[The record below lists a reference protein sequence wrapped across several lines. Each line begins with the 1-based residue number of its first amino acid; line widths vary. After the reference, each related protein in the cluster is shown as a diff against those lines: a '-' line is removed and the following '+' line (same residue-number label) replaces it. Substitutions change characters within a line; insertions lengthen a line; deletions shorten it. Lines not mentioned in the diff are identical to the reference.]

1 MGLLRNN
8 RGETLVEILVAIGI
22 FAVAGSTAIMMVF
35 SAFRSGRLGG
45 QETQAEAVLREGLDA
60 VQTMGT
66 GAFNAVES
74 GTYGLSDAG
83 GTWELS
89 GTSDTDGVYTRTVTI
104 ADTERDGSG
113 DIGSGT
119 VDPYTR
125 TVTITVNWTRDGVP
139 HALSQTTYLTAWDS
153 TDTTHDTTS
162 DWNAGTFSGTTTTST
177 GDSDGAISLEEI
189 SSYWA
194 CTNVQGVYD
203 KVGTADGSEVFVS
216 GNYAYLGSL
225 TNSSG
230 AEFFIVNISNPLAP
244 VLTGSLELGAD
255 VNGIYVSGNYA
266 YLATSDNSNE
276 FRIINVTVP
285 SVPVALSAL
294 NLSGNEDAY
303 DITVSGTYAYLARA
317 NAVAQELYV
326 IDVGTP
332 AVPSTT
338 GTLEVG
344 ANVNGIVLSGS
355 SVYLASAVDAGEFRV
370 VDVSDPAAPTST
382 GTLNLPT
389 TTDAIELAVDG
400 SYAYVVTASNTTAP
414 GGDYYVVD
422 VSTPSTPTQSGYLD
436 LGAQGNSIQLEG
448 TGAIVGTGLNGR
460 SIMYIDN
467 SAPTAPVLS
476 TYTNTGSDDV
486 TALYWTGSMLYAAT
500 TGDNNELYV
509 VNRRTTSSWNCPEL
523 KASDNSAS
531 SAVDGNAVY
540 VVGTTMYGVTTSS
553 AGAELYIWDVTTPT
567 APSLLGSLNLGANA
581 YDVVV
586 SGNYAYIATGDNN
599 QELQVVSVATPSAPA
614 IVGTYNASGSTD
626 ATAVAISGTK
636 VMLGQGTILYNID
649 VATPTAPTLLGS
661 VVLGGTIYRIRPY
674 NSTYA
679 FVVNSDNNNEM
690 RVVNFSANTPATAGG
705 YNTSGTGDGRDVAM
719 KGTTAYLVTDVN
731 TSTSELFVLNV
742 STPTAPTL
750 TGSLELGANSRAV
763 AADDDENYVFVG
775 VATAGNYFR
784 VINAST
790 PSAPVVSALI
800 PATTNTM
807 TDIEFAGDILY
818 TANTM
823 DTAEF
828 ATYGQVSGGGGSSG
842 YVSSGTY
849 DSSVIDSVS
858 ASGANWNVLL
868 WSESLASCSSGD
880 VRLQVR
886 TATTSGGLSS
896 ELWQGPDGEDADETD
911 YFTSA
916 EGEMIDVTHN
926 GDQYL
931 QYRASLSADG
941 TCTPLLTDLTINRT
955 GL

>member
-1 MGLLRNN
+1 MLRNN

-35 SAFRSGRLGG
+35 SAFQSGRLGG
-45 QETQAEAVLREGLDA
+45 QETQAEAVLREGVEA
-60 VQTMGT
+60 IQTMSM

-104 ADTERDGSG
+104 ADTQRNGSG
-113 DIGSGT
+113 DIGAGT
-119 VDPYTR
+119 NDPYTR
-125 TVTITVNWTRDGVP
+125 TITIAVNWTRDGVP
-139 HALSQTTYLTAWDS
+139 HSLSQTTYATAWDS
-153 TDTTHDTTS
+153 TNTTHDTTS
-162 DWNAGTFSGTTTTST
+162 DWNAGSYSSTTTTTT
-177 GDSDGAISLEEI
+177 GDSDGAVSLEAI

-216 GNYAYLGSL
+216 GNYAYLGTL
-225 TNSSG
+225 ANSSG

-244 VLTGSLELGAD
+244 VLTGSLEIGAD

-266 YLATSDNSNE
+266 YLATSSDTAE
-276 FRIINVTVP
+276 FRIINVTTP
-285 SVPVALSAL
+285 SAPVSLSTL
-294 NLSGNEDAY
+294 NLSGNEDLY
-303 DITVSGTYAYLARA
+303 DVVVSGTYAYLGRA
-317 NAVAQELYV
+317 NAATQEFIV
-326 IDVGTP
+326 VNVGTP
-332 AVPSTT
+332 SAPTVS
-338 GTLEVG
+338 GSLEVG
-344 ANVNGIVLSGS
+344 ANVNGVALSGS
-355 SVYLASAVDAGEFRV
+355 YVYLATGVDAGEFRV
-370 VDVSDPAAPTST
+370 VNVSVSTAPTST

-389 TTDAIELAVDG
+389 TTDANDVAIYG

-414 GGDYYVVD
+414 GGDYYVID
-422 VSTPSTPTQSGYLD
+422 ISTPSTPTQSGYLD
-436 LGAQGNSIQLEG
+436 LGTGGNTIQMDG
-448 TGAIVGTGLNGR
+448 TGAIVGTGLDGR

-467 SAPTAPVLS
+467 TSPTAPVLS
-476 TYTNTGSDDV
+476 TYTNTGADDV
-486 TALYWTGSMLYAAT
+486 NALYWTGSMLYAAT

-509 VNRRTTSSWNCPEL
+509 VNRRITSSWNCPEL
-523 KASDNSAS
+523 KANDNSATT
-531 SAVDGNAVY
+531 AVDGNAVF
-540 VVGTTMYGVTTSS
+540 VVGSTMYGVTTSA
-553 AGAELYIWDVTTPT
+553 AGADFFIWDISTPT
-567 APSLLGSLNLGANA
+567 APSLLGTLDLGATA
-581 YDVVV
+581 YDIVV
-586 SGNYAYIATGDNN
+586 SGNYAYIASGDNN
-599 QELQVVSVATPSAPA
+599 QELQVVSVASPSAPVL
-614 IVGTYNASGSTD
+614 VGAYNASGSTD

-636 VMLGQGTILYNID
+636 VMLGQGTVFYNIN
-649 VATPTAPTLLGS
+649 VATPSSPTLLGS
-661 VVLGGTIYRIRPY
+661 VTLGGTIFRIRPY
-674 NSTYA
+674 NATYA
-679 FVVNSDNNNEM
+679 FVANSDNSNEV
-690 RVVNFSANTPATAGG
+690 RVVNFSANTPTVAGG
-705 YNTSGTGDGRDVAM
+705 YNTSGTGDGRDVAI

-763 AADDDENYVFVG
+763 AVDDDENYVFVG

-784 VINAST
+784 VIDVST
-790 PSAPVVSALI
+790 PSAPVVNALI
-800 PATTNTM
+800 PATGNTM
-807 TDIEFAGDILY
+807 TDIKFANDILY

-828 ATYGQVSGGGGSSG
+828 AIYGKVSGSGGASG

-849 DSSVIDSVS
+849 QSAVINSGS

-868 WSESLASCSSGD
+868 WSESLASCPSVD

-886 TATTSGGLSS
+886 TATSSGGLST

-911 YFTSA
+911 YFTIP
-916 EGEMIDVTHN
+916 EGELIDITHN
-926 GDQYL
+926 GDGYM
-931 QYRASLSADG
+931 QYRASLSGNG